1 VGIKGQASR
10 QRLVTAARRM
20 FRHQG
25 FTKTSIDDIARA
37 ARVNR
42 GIIYFHF
49 KNKDDLAVA
58 ALDQAL
64 ESEFELLAR
73 FMGDEHNSLK
83 RLELMIDGLVGFNAE
98 RGCKG
103 G

>member
-1 VGIKGQASR
+1 MGTKGQASR
-10 QRLVTAARRM
+10 QRLVTAARKM

-37 ARVNR
+37 ARLNR
-42 GIIYFHF
+42 GIVYFHF

-64 ESEFELLAR
+64 ESEFELLEG
-73 FMGDEHNSLK
+73 FMGDETNALT
-83 RLELMIDGLVGFNAE
+83 RLELMIDGLVRFNAE
-98 RGCKG
+98 RGCRG